1 MAEKSKE
8 NSVDYRNL
16 EVEVAQVKIDDGS
29 NLSNIVKGGVESAL
43 SNDTVGTTVEDGYI
57 VVEVNGT
64 SYKIPF
70 WADD

>member
-1 MAEKSKE
+1 MAEASKQ
-8 NSVDYRNL
+8 NSIDYNDLEL
-16 EVEVAQVKIDDGS
+16 EVKQVKVNDGT
-29 NLSNIVKGGVESAL
+29 NAVNIVKGGVESAL
-43 SNDTVGTTVEDGYI
+43 SNDTIGTTAEDGYI